1 MDCPKVDKANSLLE
15 SESALTVQ
23 KLKDS
28 PLMAYDTISKTESLS
43 VWGFWNFCTRYCR
56 LIIFLSIIYVK
67 EILLISESNFG
78 HIFGF
83 AILKNTPV
91 F

>member
-43 VWGFWNFCTRYCR
+43 V
-56 LIIFLSIIYVK
+56 
-67 EILLISESNFG
+67 
-78 HIFGF
+78 
-83 AILKNTPV
+83 
-91 F
+91 